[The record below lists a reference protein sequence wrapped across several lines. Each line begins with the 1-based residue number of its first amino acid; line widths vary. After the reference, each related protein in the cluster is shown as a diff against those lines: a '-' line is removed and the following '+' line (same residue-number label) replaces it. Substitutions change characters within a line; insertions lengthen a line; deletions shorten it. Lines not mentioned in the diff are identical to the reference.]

1 MADRNTLENLQNEFF
16 NRARRDKSRV
26 AVFLNS
32 GKKLSGRI
40 KGFDRFTIIL
50 DGPGGE
56 QMIFKHAIATVSCTK
71 TFGNYMDLDDAV
83 TKRDQPVP
91 RESGN
96 QPDAGIR
103 SGPTAEKNPE

>member
-1 MADRNTLENLQNEFF
+1 MADRNNSENLQNDFF

-50 DGPGGE
+50 DGPGE
-56 QMIFKHAIATVSCTK
+56 TIWLHHREVELFPSES
-71 TFGNYMDLDDAV
+71 DD
-83 TKRDQPVP
+83 
-91 RESGN
+91 
-96 QPDAGIR
+96 
-103 SGPTAEKNPE
+103 

>member
-1 MADRNTLENLQNEFF
+1 MADRNNSENLQNDFF

-71 TFGNYMDLDDAV
+71 TFSNYMEFDGAV
-83 TKRDQPVP
+83 TKRERPGP
-91 RESGN
+91 RESET
-96 QPDAGIR
+96 QPDGQTR
-103 SGPTAEKNPE
+103 SGPTAEKNLE

>member
-1 MADRNTLENLQNEFF
+1 MPDRNNSENLQNDFF
-16 NRARRDKSRV
+16 NRARREKSRV
-26 AVFLNS
+26 AVFLNG

-71 TFGNYMDLDDAV
+71 TFSNYMEFDGAEK
-83 TKRDQPVP
+83 KRNRPGSG
-91 RESGN
+91 ESEP
-96 QPDAGIR
+96 QPDAATR
-103 SGPTAEKNPE
+103 SGPTAEKTPE